1 VNNPNRLATIGKVD
15 RKTGEVKYLKADAA
29 NGQAATA
36 HGLVRDPEGNFWFDV
51 NPGRRALGKLDTTT
65 EKITIYQTPQ
75 GMSPL
80 GGAVTMDV
88 DGKGQIWASTPN
100 GAVRFD
106 PVPEK
111 FTEFKSVAATAKG
124 SIATYGAAGD
134 RDGNGWWA
142 QMALDTIGKGDVA
155 TGKAIAIKLPA
166 AKMDR
171 MGAEDRAF
179 YETVTDLSF
188 NTPVP
193 WAQGPRRM
201 GTDKNADILWVGN
214 SWGATFAKINTK
226 TLETT
231 IIPFPDPTMQPY
243 HIAVDTKHNVWGNL
257 WTSDRI
263 VRLDPSNNKWTSF
276 DLPVRGTEIRHI
288 ALLERGDNIQ
298 VVMPVY
304 RSSQMGVMTLRSEAE
319 VEALKAQAK

>member
-1 VNNPNRLATIGKVD
+1 
-15 RKTGEVKYLKADAA
+15 
-29 NGQAATA
+29 
-36 HGLVRDPEGNFWFDV
+36 
-51 NPGRRALGKLDTTT
+51 
-65 EKITIYQTPQ
+65 
-75 GMSPL
+75 MSPL

-106 PVPEK
+106 PVAEK

-193 WAQGPRRM
+193 WAQARTHG
-201 GTDKNADILWVGN
+201 
-214 SWGATFAKINTK
+214 
-226 TLETT
+226 
-231 IIPFPDPTMQPY
+231 
-243 HIAVDTKHNVWGNL
+243 H
-257 WTSDRI
+257 
-263 VRLDPSNNKWTSF
+263 
-276 DLPVRGTEIRHI
+276 
-288 ALLERGDNIQ
+288 
-298 VVMPVY
+298 
-304 RSSQMGVMTLRSEAE
+304 
-319 VEALKAQAK
+319 